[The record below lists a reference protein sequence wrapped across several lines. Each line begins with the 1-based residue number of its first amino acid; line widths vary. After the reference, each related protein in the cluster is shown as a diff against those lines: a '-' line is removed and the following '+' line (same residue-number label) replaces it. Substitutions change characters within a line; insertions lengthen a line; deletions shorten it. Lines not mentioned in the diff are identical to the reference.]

1 MKHIILIVS
10 LLMGVTLGVQAQPK
24 ALFDKTTHEFGT
36 ILWKNPVTAT
46 FKITNKGDKPLV
58 ISNVTTSCG
67 CTVADWTKEPIAPG
81 KTGIV
86 SSTFDAKAIGRFQ
99 KSVGIYCNASNK
111 PIYLAIRGEVTA
123 DPKNYTFTHPF
134 QIGAIRLDK
143 EEIEFED
150 ANKGD
155 KPTME
160 LLVANTS
167 DKLYTPVLMHLP
179 PYLSAVATPEKLGRG
194 RTGKIKITLDT
205 DKLPKLGLTTASVY
219 LSRFPGDKVGEENEI
234 PVSAILLPD
243 FSHISQQERLNPPAI
258 HLSAKELQMGELKS
272 DEKKAHTIIV
282 KNVGKS
288 NLEILDL
295 QVFNSA
301 LGVQLKKRVLKPGAP
316 TKLKSTAFGQNLKKV
331 KHEQNYHFQVLSIL
345 LDKLGFEWGKGL
357 VHFSYGMVEL
367 PEGKMKS
374 REGTVVDADDLM
386 EAMIET
392 AKETSAELGK
402 LDGLTQEE
410 ADNIARIVGLGA
422 LKYFILK
429 VDARKNMTF
438 NPKESIDF
446 NGNTGP
452 FIQYTYARIQ
462 SVLRKAAEAGIV
474 IPEIIPAGLE
484 LSAKEEGLI
493 QMLAD
498 FKSVVKQAG
507 SDYNPSIIANY
518 AYDLVKE
525 YNQFFTF
532 LCICTCTEVIVSTV
546 NKE

>member
-179 PYLSAVATPEKLGRG
+179 PYLSAKAVPEKLAKGK
-194 RTGKIKITLDT
+194 TGKILIELNTE
-205 DKLPKLGLTTASVY
+205 KLPKLGITTSSVY
-219 LSRFPGDKVGEENEI
+219 LSRFMGDKVSAENEI
-234 PVSAILLPD
+234 PVSVVLLPD
-243 FSHISQQERLNPPAI
+243 FSNLNDWQRKNPPVVS
-258 HLSAKELQMGELKS
+258 LSSTEIVFPALKPGQKKSMNVVLTNKGKS
-272 DEKKAHTIIV
+272 D
-282 KNVGKS
+282 
-288 NLEILDL
+288 LDIRDM
-295 QVFNSA
+295 QIFNTA
-301 LGVQLKKRVLKPGAP
+301 VAVNLKKRVLKPGQS
-316 TKLKSTAFGQNLKKV
+316 TKMKITVYADNLKRV
-331 KHEQNYHFQVLSIL
+331 KGTSRILMITNDPAHPKISIRVKATL
-345 LDKLGFEWGKGL
+345 L
-357 VHFSYGMVEL
+357 
-367 PEGKMKS
+367 
-374 REGTVVDADDLM
+374 
-386 EAMIET
+386 
-392 AKETSAELGK
+392 
-402 LDGLTQEE
+402 
-410 ADNIARIVGLGA
+410 N
-422 LKYFILK
+422 
-429 VDARKNMTF
+429 N
-438 NPKESIDF
+438 
-446 NGNTGP
+446 
-452 FIQYTYARIQ
+452 
-462 SVLRKAAEAGIV
+462 
-474 IPEIIPAGLE
+474 
-484 LSAKEEGLI
+484 
-493 QMLAD
+493 
-498 FKSVVKQAG
+498 
-507 SDYNPSIIANY
+507 
-518 AYDLVKE
+518 
-525 YNQFFTF
+525 
-532 LCICTCTEVIVSTV
+532 
-546 NKE
+546 